1 MNREVVDFTKGKPIN
16 LIIPF
21 YIPLLLTSLLQQV
34 YNFVDALIVGKGLGD
49 NALAAVG
56 NMGSIF
62 FLIVGFSFGLA
73 NGFGVLIAQS
83 FGAKD
88 YNLLRRRIASTI
100 KIACGLA
107 IILTTFSII
116 FLKDILI
123 FLRTDD
129 VIINDS
135 LNYGYVI
142 FAGLFTS
149 ISYNVCAAILR
160 ALGDSKTPLKAII
173 ISSVINL
180 TLDSLFILVL
190 HLGVWSAAV
199 ATVISQI
206 VSTIVCFKRLKGISI
221 IQLSSEDFHNE
232 IKVYFELIKNG
243 LPMAFMNSVTA
254 VGCMVVQ
261 YFVNGYGVHYTSAYA
276 ACSKYLTLFM
286 NPACTAGH
294 AMSAFTSQN
303 YGAKKYERIKEGL
316 KVCLGIAFVSYFTLG
331 MVMTFAPRFLADILL
346 DGSTPINLASQ
357 FLPICGVSII
367 AVDCLFVFRTGVQGM
382 GAPMVP
388 MWSGVIE
395 MVLRISIISFF
406 MKEVGFKATAYAEV
420 GAWVGALI
428 MNMCAF
434 AVVLGRK
441 IEKKEETNIDLTI
454 VGKKEIEGYEGVVYR
469 R

>member
-1 MNREVVDFTKGKPIN
+1 MKKEVVDFTKGNPIK
-16 LIIPF
+16 LILPF
-21 YIPLLLTSLLQQV
+21 YVPLLLTSLLQQI
-34 YNFVDALIVGKGLGD
+34 YNFVDALIVGQGLGD

-56 NMGSIF
+56 NMGSVF

-100 KIACGLA
+100 KLACGL
-107 IILTTFSII
+107 IIVLTTLSLI
-116 FLKDILI
+116 FLKNILI

-129 VIINDS
+129 VILNDC
-135 LNYGYVI
+135 LAYGYII

-160 ALGDSKTPLKAII
+160 ALGDSKTPLKAIV
-173 ISSVINL
+173 ISSIINL
-180 TLDSLFILVL
+180 SLDSLFIFVF
-190 HLGVWSAAV
+190 HMGVWSAAI
-199 ATVISQI
+199 ATVVAQI
-206 VSTIVCFKRLKGISI
+206 ISTIVCFNRLKQISI
-221 IQLSSEDFHNE
+221 IRLKREEFHNE
-232 IKVYFELIKNG
+232 RNVYIELIKNG
-243 LPMAFMNSVTA
+243 VPMAFMNSITA

-261 YFVNGYGVHYTSAYA
+261 YFVNGYGVNYTSAYA
-276 ACSKYLTLFM
+276 ACSKYLNLFM

-303 YGAKKYERIKEGL
+303 YGAKKYDRIKEGL

-346 DGSTPINLASQ
+346 DGSKPINLASQ

-382 GAPMVP
+382 GEPMIP
-388 MWSGVIE
+388 MWSGVVE
-395 MVLRISIISFF
+395 MILRIAIISLF

-420 GAWVGALI
+420 GAWVGALL
-428 MNMCAF
+428 MNMIAF
-434 AVVLGRK
+434 AVILGKK
-441 IEKKEETNIDLTI
+441 IEKKDETSIDLT
-454 VGKKEIEGYEGVVYR
+454 VARKKEIEGYEGIVYR